1 MLLADRIRR
10 TFSGTARSIPGA
22 RGVLQARSK
31 GWRAPTSSSRPA
43 ATIRASWGTTGSA
56 ARFSSAPL
64 FAWPSP
70 NHPPLRDDHA
80 ATGRPT
86 QRLRNPPDGR
96 STQRSKRRRLRLGN
110 QWRNHPP
117 RRHCRAG
124 LSWDWPAA
132 LAAASLLEAA
142 LQHVAALPRDQTPA
156 RLAFSRSRAPA
167 RPGRPR
173 RRQPG
178 GTPWRNGCRR
188 ENAGRAPCEPS
199 GNGSTGSAD

>member
-1 MLLADRIRR
+1 MREDDTSPPFGEYGTQKAAIAELLAAEAQ
-10 TFSGTARSIPGA
+10 SGGLVTT
-22 RGVLQARSK
+22 VLQPGHISGPGWPTDRAVGKYRPGHLVRTLGRPGDRRPRPRGRAYEPRS
-31 GWRAPTSSSRPA
+31 R
-43 ATIRASWGTTGSA
+43 
-56 ARFSSAPL
+56 
-64 FAWPSP
+64 
-70 NHPPLRDDHA
+70 NHPPL
-80 ATGRPT
+80 
-86 QRLRNPPDGR
+86 
-96 STQRSKRRRLRLGN
+96 
-110 QWRNHPP
+110 
-117 RRHCRAG
+117 RHCRAG
-124 LSWDWPAA
+124 LSWDWHAA